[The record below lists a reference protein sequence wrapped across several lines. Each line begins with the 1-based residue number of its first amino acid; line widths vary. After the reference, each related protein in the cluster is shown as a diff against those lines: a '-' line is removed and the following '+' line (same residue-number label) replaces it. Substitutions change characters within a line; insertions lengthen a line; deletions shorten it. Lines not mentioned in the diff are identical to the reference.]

1 MTPSDDE
8 KRRIEQEARLRRGA
22 DLAGALLGRDGGGH
36 LRGASPTPIL
46 QQAMMEL
53 DQWLRDHVAAPD
65 TALRNVMLRRLAAD
79 PDRLEAAAGLPGRLL
94 AAWIPP
100 LLASPE
106 LLADLVREVD
116 MEWGRLN
123 QERPYFESPERPPH
137 PDDPYTVAGVRT
149 LLTEVLAQAQAA
161 G

>member
-8 KRRIEQEARLRRGA
+8 KRRIEREARLRRGA

-46 QQAMMEL
+46 QQALMEL
-53 DQWLRDHVAAPD
+53 DQWLRDHVVAPD
-65 TALRNVMLRRLAAD
+65 TALRNVMLRHLAAD
-79 PDRLEAAAGLPGRLL
+79 PERLEAAVGHPASLL
-94 AAWIPP
+94 AAWLAP
-100 LLASPE
+100 LLASPDR
-106 LLADLVREVD
+106 LTDLVREVD

-123 QERPYFESPERPPH
+123 QERPYFESPEGPPH
-137 PDDPYTVAGVRT
+137 PDDPYTEAGVRA
-149 LLTEVLAQAQAA
+149 LLTGLLEQARAA